1 MLEDFEVDIIKGIVV
16 IKLNMLRATVK
27 EVPEFKKIIQSAIDK
42 GRNKVII
49 DLSDCDFVDS
59 SILGVIVI
67 MTKVLRAKDGDI
79 RGVIKEGSVLNMFTQ
94 TGLEKVFKH
103 FTTLNLAVSSFD

>member
-16 IKLNMLRATVK
+16 VKLNMLRATVK
-27 EVPEFKKIIQSAIDK
+27 EVPEFKKVLQSAIEK

-49 DLSDCDFVDS
+49 DLSDCSFVDS
-59 SILGVIVI
+59 SILGVIV
-67 MTKVLRAKDGDI
+67 TFSKDLRTKDGDI
-79 RGVIKEGSVLNMFTQ
+79 RGVVKEGSVLNMFTQ

-103 FTTLNLAVSSFD
+103 FPTLDLAVSSFG